1 MKSLAATII
10 FISLLFTGCAYL
22 PSVKNKLEIR
32 PVKNVACWE
41 NMGPNTACG
50 AVTVSPGVAD
60 GFWVTAGWKR
70 FDEIIDP
77 EAKDDI
83 DREAT
88 IERFSAFAKVQVES
102 KGYCKSAIIPEEHRQ
117 LIGREG
123 SGDQS
128 IYVVCAK

>member
-1 MKSLAATII
+1 MV
-10 FISLLFTGCAYL
+10 GCAYL
-22 PSVKNKLEIR
+22 PSVKNKFEIR

-50 AVTVSPGVAD
+50 SVTVSPEAAE

-70 FDEIIDP
+70 SAEIIDP
-77 EAKDDI
+77 EEAGDI
-83 DREAT
+83 DKETA
-88 IERFSAFAKVQVES
+88 IERFSTFAKVQVVSE
-102 KGYCKSAIIPEEHRQ
+102 GYCKSAVVSEEYRQ

-128 IYVVCAK
+128 IYVICAK